1 MTVVD
6 SESNVTRQAASGV
19 VWLTLQKWVTRLSG
33 IFTIA
38 VLTRFLTPED
48 FGVVAAASTVL
59 PFFMLLADLG
69 FATYIVQADEA
80 DEKMLSTGFWFS
92 LSAGVALTAALV
104 AIAPLLGW
112 VFRSDQVIPVLQVLA
127 LSVVLLGLS
136 SVPMALLRRR
146 MQFKKLAAQGTAAAL
161 VAQAV
166 AVGMT
171 FGGLGVWA
179 LVGQALASPIVQGVL
194 AWVEAKWR
202 PRFTFSFGIFR
213 KMTQFGSQ
221 VLGVEFVAMARAWA
235 EAAIVSATL
244 GLPALGFLNIAQR
257 LIQVVQDMTG
267 SALAPVSMVAFA
279 KIRDSIPRLCAAYLR
294 SLRLIYAALSAPLTL
309 VAVAAPLLI
318 PILFGGGW
326 EESNQVTQLLALAG
340 IMTVGAALDHG
351 LYYGVGKPGQWFVYA
366 VLTDIMTVAMT
377 AFAVRW
383 GLVGVGAGFLVVAT
397 VATIVRWFLVARILE
412 TSPTV
417 VARPFGFLAPAVLAS
432 GAAGWLALM
441 ATSPLPPLLRVTL
454 IGVVL
459 LLVHLLVVR
468 LLARPVVDEI
478 MLYVKRLWRARRKPA
493 PTQSEET

>member
-1 MTVVD
+1 MGH
-6 SESNVTRQAASGV
+6 QA
-19 VWLTLQKWVTRLSG
+19 LG

-59 PFFMLLADLG
+59 PFFMLLTDLG
-69 FATYIVQADEA
+69 FATYIVQADDA
-80 DEKMLSTGFWFS
+80 DERMLSTGFWFS
-92 LSAGVALTAALV
+92 LSAGVVLTGGLV

-112 VFRSDQVIPVLQVLA
+112 IFRSDQVVPVLQVLA
-127 LSVVLLGLS
+127 LCVVLLGIS

-161 VAQAV
+161 VAQVV

-171 FGGLGVWA
+171 FGGFGVWA

-194 AWVEAKWR
+194 AWIEAKWR
-202 PRFTFSFGIFR
+202 PRFAFSLSMFR
-213 KMTQFGSQ
+213 RMMHFGSQ

-235 EAAIVSATL
+235 EAAIVSAVL

-267 SALAPVSMVAFA
+267 SALAPVSMVAFS

-309 VAVAAPLLI
+309 VAVATPLI
-318 PILFGGGW
+318 ISILFGSGW
-326 EESNQVTQLLALAG
+326 EESNQVAQLLALAG

-366 VLTDIMTVAMT
+366 VLTEIATVAMT
-377 AFAVRW
+377 AFAVQW
-383 GLVGVGAGFLVVAT
+383 GLVGVGAGFVVVASL
-397 VATIVRWFLVARILE
+397 ATFVRWFLVARILHS
-412 TSPTV
+412 SPRLI
-417 VARPFGFLAPAVLAS
+417 ARPFAFLAPAVLAS
-432 GAAGWLALM
+432 GAAGWFVLM
-441 ATSPLPPLLRVTL
+441 MTPGLQPLLRVVL
-454 IGVVL
+454 IGL
-459 LLVHLLVVR
+459 AILLVHLGIVR
-468 LLARPVVDEI
+468 LLARPVMDEV
-478 MLYVKRLWRARRKPA
+478 LVYVKRMWQARPRRV
-493 PTQSEET
+493 PTQSEEI